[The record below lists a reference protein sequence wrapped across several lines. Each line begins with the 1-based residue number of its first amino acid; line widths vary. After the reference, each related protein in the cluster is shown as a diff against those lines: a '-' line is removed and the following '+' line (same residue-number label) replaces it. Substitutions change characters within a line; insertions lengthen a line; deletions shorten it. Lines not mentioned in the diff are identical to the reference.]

1 MKICVMGN
9 CQSAPIKS
17 LLQQRLNIP
26 CEIIQIKPVHLL
38 KEHDIKGVVST
49 LSSSDVVVT
58 HLISNNYNNFPI
70 GTDQLSDIV
79 KADAKVIVV
88 PNAHYIG
95 YFPSFIYIKDFKGR
109 GVTPRV
115 PEYSHFPS
123 DYHDAFCIAAKI
135 KDYSL
140 DKLFGF
146 YESYKGAAD
155 WLEGYIDESL
165 FNLRERE
172 QDCHVKISD
181 FIEDNYKNRQLFW
194 TFNHP
199 TNELLTYMA
208 DQIIDRLGFS
218 PVQNKAPHEFLQETI
233 LPIFPFISK
242 NLGMSFDAEEF
253 AMEGMKSYREYVSL
267 CWSGYEKS
275 QEVLE
280 VNRKNRRVVECMDIL
295 SKFDNAM
302 IELQR

>member
-1 MKICVMGN
+1 MGN

-17 LLQQRLNIP
+17 LLQQRLNVP

-38 KEHDIKGVVST
+38 KEHDIKGVIAT

-70 GTDQLSDIV
+70 GTGQLVDTI
-79 KADAKVIVV
+79 KAGAKIIVV

-95 YFPSFIYIKDFKGR
+95 YFPSFIYIKDSKGR

-135 KDYSL
+135 KGYSL
-140 DKLFGF
+140 EKLFEF
-146 YESYKGAAD
+146 YENYKGAAD

-165 FNLRERE
+165 LNLRERE
-172 QDCHVKISD
+172 QDCDIKISD

-199 TNELLTYMA
+199 TNELLIYMV
-208 DQIIDRLGFS
+208 DQVIDKLGLS
-218 PVQNKAPHEFLQETI
+218 PVQNKATDEYLQEAI

-242 NLGMSFDAEEF
+242 NLGISFDAENF
-253 AMEGMKSYREYVSL
+253 SMEGIDSYRKYVSL

-275 QEVLE
+275 QEVLD

-295 SKFDNAM
+295 NKFDNAVM
-302 IELQR
+302 GIQK